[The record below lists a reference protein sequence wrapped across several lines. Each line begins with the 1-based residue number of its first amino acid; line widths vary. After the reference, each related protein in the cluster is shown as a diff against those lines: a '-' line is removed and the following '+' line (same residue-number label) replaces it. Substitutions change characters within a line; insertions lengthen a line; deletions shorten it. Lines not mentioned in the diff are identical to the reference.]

1 MLRSLDG
8 STDRHA
14 QTVDPSRAQQSDQP
28 LTRADSGLEGF
39 VDLDHAATTR
49 LRPEVAEAM
58 EPFGSLRYGNPSGS
72 HSLARDAV
80 RAVDEAREQIA
91 EVVGCR
97 PSEVIFTSGGTEAD
111 NHAVT
116 GGLPARTATPVCSA
130 VEHHAVLDVV
140 HALGGHTVGVNSDGQ
155 IDHADLAAVLNRVAE
170 SGAAVGVVSV
180 MLANNEVGSINDLSA
195 VAACIAEASH
205 SQVPGESHIPLH
217 TDAVQAA
224 AWLDLRT
231 AAAAADMI
239 SISAHKLGGP
249 KGIGALVVRE
259 STPIRPMILGGGQE
273 RDRRSGTANVAGIV
287 GFAAALRTVDAERF
301 QTNQRVIKL
310 REQLIVGLLES
321 VTGLSETVDRGAQI
335 PGSCHVCIDGVDSES
350 LLLLL
355 EAEGVLASAGSSC
368 ASGAQEASHVLT
380 ALGVPDDSARGA
392 LRLWLGWDS
401 TQSDVDRALQA
412 VPAAVQRVRDFGI

>member
-1 MLRSLDG
+1 
-8 STDRHA
+8 
-14 QTVDPSRAQQSDQP
+14 
-28 LTRADSGLEGF
+28 
-39 VDLDHAATTR
+39 
-49 LRPEVAEAM
+49 M

-91 EVVGCR
+91 EIVGCR

-116 GGLPARTATPVCSA
+116 GGLPARSAQPVCSA

-180 MLANNEVGSINDLSA
+180 MLANNEEGSINNLA
-195 VAACIAEASH
+195 EVAACIADASH
-205 SQVPGESHIPLH
+205 SRVAGESHIPLH

-231 AAAAADMI
+231 AAMAADMI

-273 RDRRSGTANVAGIV
+273 RDRRSGSANVPGIV
-287 GFAAALRTVDAERF
+287 GFAAALRVVDAERAE
-301 QTNQRVIKL
+301 TNQRVSQL
-310 REQLIVGLLES
+310 REQLIIGLLES
-321 VTGLSETVDRGAQI
+321 VTGLSETVDRSAQI
-335 PGSCHVCIDGVDSES
+335 PGSCHVCIEGVDSES

-380 ALGVPDDSARGA
+380 AIGMPDASARGA

-412 VPAAVQRVRDFGI
+412 VPAAVQRVREFGI